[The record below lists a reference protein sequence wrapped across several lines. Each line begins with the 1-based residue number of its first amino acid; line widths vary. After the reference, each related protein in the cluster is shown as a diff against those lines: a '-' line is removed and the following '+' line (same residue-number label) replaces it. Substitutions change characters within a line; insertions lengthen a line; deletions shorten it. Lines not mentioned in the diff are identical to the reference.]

1 MKNKYKMFYMLT
13 PYSQPQYITLNAYSG
28 KQAVYLLRSLFADIG
43 LSLYDYGIVDII
55 YA

>member
-1 MKNKYKMFYMLT
+1 MKNVYKCFFMLT
-13 PYSQPQYITLNAYSG
+13 RYSQPQYINIHAYSG